1 MLFGQLS
8 TIFIDCFAVLSI
20 VLPDLMVAETT
31 GAGLQYLGAGV
42 AAIGMFGAGIGQ
54 GMAAQGACMAVGR
67 NPEVTSKIRT
77 IMIIGAGIA
86 ESGAIY
92 ALIIAILLLFAV

>member
-1 MLFGQLS
+1 MMV
-8 TIFIDCFAVLSI
+8 FANI
-20 VLPDLMVAETT
+20 LPDLMVAETT
-31 GAGLQYLGAGV
+31 GAGLQYLGAGI
-42 AAIGMFGAGIGQ
+42 ATIGMLGAGIGQ

-77 IMIIGAGIA
+77 VMIIGSGIA

-92 ALIIAILLLFAV
+92 ALIIGVLLLFAV

>member
-1 MLFGQLS
+1 MLLANYAAIYINLLGAMS
-8 TIFIDCFAVLSI
+8 TVMPML
-20 VLPDLMVAETT
+20 AENVTN
-31 GAGLQYLGAGV
+31 GMQYLGAGI
-42 AAIGMFGAGIGQ
+42 AAIGMVGTGVGQ

-77 IMIIGAGIA
+77 TMIIGSGIA

-92 ALIIAILLLFAV
+92 ALIISILLIFVA